1 MKDALGS
8 IFHALVIAIRTAS
21 TIDSK
26 DRLLRWAGTWHSW
39 KLVLAES
46 RASCPAARRPKGAEG
61 RWRLPLVLN
70 VASQLV
76 LHIHYHHDFIQLCM
90 HDPKRSSGENR
101 VSKIA
106 TSLVLSRCPRFLS
119 SLFVCLASLYLDK
132 SEFCCLLD
140 FAVVRFLLRAF
151 FLSTCIVLNFKTV

>member
-1 MKDALGS
+1 MKAALGS
-8 IFHALVIAIRTAS
+8 IFHALVIAIRAAS
-21 TIDSK
+21 TIDNK
-26 DRLLRWAGTWHSW
+26 DRLLRWAGTQPPW
-39 KLVLAES
+39 KPVLAES
-46 RASCPAARRPKGAEG
+46 RASRLAAKRPKGAEG

-76 LHIHYHHDFIQLCM
+76 LHIHYHHDFVQLCM

-106 TSLVLSRCPRFLS
+106 TSLVLSSCPHGLC
-119 SLFVCLASLYLDK
+119 LFICLASLYLDK

-140 FAVVRFLLRAF
+140 FAMVRFLMRAF

>member
-1 MKDALGS
+1 MKAALGS

-21 TIDSK
+21 TIDNK
-26 DRLLRWAGTWHSW
+26 DRLLRWAGTRHSW

-46 RASCPAARRPKGAEG
+46 RASRQAARRPKGAEG

-70 VASQLV
+70 MASQLV
-76 LHIHYHHDFIQLCM
+76 LHIHYHHDFVQLCV
-90 HDPKRSSGENR
+90 HDPKRSSGENW

-106 TSLVLSRCPRFLS
+106 TSLVLSRCLRGLC
-119 SLFVCLASLYLDK
+119 LFVCLASLYLDK
-132 SEFCCLLD
+132 SEFCCLFE
-140 FAVVRFLLRAF
+140 FAMVRFLLCAF